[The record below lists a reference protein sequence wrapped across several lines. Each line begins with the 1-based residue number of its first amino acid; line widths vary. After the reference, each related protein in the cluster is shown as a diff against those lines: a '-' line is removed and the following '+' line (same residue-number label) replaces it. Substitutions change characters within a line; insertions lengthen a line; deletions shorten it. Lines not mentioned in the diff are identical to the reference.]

1 MVVEE
6 SVGVWECVCMSAY
19 TSVCVSVLVTVM
31 LIVATICTVVTSV
44 DTLWC
49 VCE

>member
-1 MVVEE
+1 MCLHECLH
-6 SVGVWECVCMSAY
+6 ECVRE
-19 TSVCVSVLVTVM
+19 CVSHSHAYCT
-31 LIVATICTVVTSV
+31 VATICTVVTSV